1 MTSLSRTMTSL
12 YDVTHDD
19 IPLIA
24 VQHVRHSES
33 DQHDDDDDD
42 DDSGDSSSDFLL
54 RPHQLRYSPPSRLY
68 SISFTSFYVLPC
80 LAHATVAC
88 IVYRARQ

>member
-12 YDVTHDD
+12 FDVTQSHDD

-24 VQHVRHSES
+24 VQHVHHSES

-42 DDSGDSSSDFLL
+42 DDSDDSSSDFLL
-54 RPHQLRYSPPSRLY
+54 RPHQLRYSPASRL
-68 SISFTSFYVLPC
+68 
-80 LAHATVAC
+80 
-88 IVYRARQ
+88 